1 MTFLGDLGSL
11 LGVGAFLGVCWLYAL
26 LADRMV
32 SHR

>member
-1 MTFLGDLGSL
+1 MAIVGDAASILGFA
-11 LGVGAFLGVCWLYAL
+11 AFMGFCWLYAL